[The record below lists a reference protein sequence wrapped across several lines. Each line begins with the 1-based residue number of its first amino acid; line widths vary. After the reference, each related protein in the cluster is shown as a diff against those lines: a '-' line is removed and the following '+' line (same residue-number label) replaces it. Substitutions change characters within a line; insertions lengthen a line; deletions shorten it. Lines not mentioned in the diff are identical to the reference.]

1 MIFIKNGNTFEKLNH
16 WHEVEER
23 DSFSSVIDLTGQKL
37 LDVFGYYELAEMRP
51 CGKSNCRTKHKKGL
65 LVITDQGVE
74 TNIGHQCGFEA
85 FGVEFENLAIELT
98 KQANYHRQL
107 TSLKEAK
114 SCIFDY
120 YQLKAKLESGTPSL
134 EFVAHKI
141 LDMKDVKIIG
151 RSAYTALKRMAGSGD
166 GRVTISRKKSKEE
179 LSLTE
184 VMSQKGFA
192 ETTSQNRKPE
202 FENIIIG
209 SVKHPEALLS
219 DNDIAIIYER
229 DIKIVLEQLSNC
241 DPDTMKEKAV
251 TSLGLKVS
259 RLKERLQFAQ
269 ERLDK
274 ARILITKDN
283 LKPLSLRLHTQKSVS
298 NQDKYLFKKF
308 LESLPS

>member
-1 MIFIKNGNTFEKLNH
+1 MP
-16 WHEVEER
+16 V
-23 DSFSSVIDLTGQKL
+23 L
-37 LDVFGYYELAEMRP
+37 LETAVFPTR
-51 CGKSNCRTKHKKGL
+51 
-65 LVITDQGVE
+65 VTD
-74 TNIGHQCGFEA
+74 NA
-85 FGVEFENLAIELT
+85 FF
-98 KQANYHRQL
+98 
-107 TSLKEAK
+107 
-114 SCIFDY
+114 
-120 YQLKAKLESGTPSL
+120 GTPEETL
-134 EFVAHKI
+134 TAVTDGAAV
-141 LDMKDVKIIG
+141 DVDKTDVG
-151 RSAYTALKRMAGSGD
+151 L
-166 GRVTISRKKSKEE
+166 SRKKSKEE

-184 VMSQKGFA
+184 VMSQKGFT
-192 ETTSQNRKPE
+192 ETTAQNKKPE

-219 DNDIAIIYER
+219 DNDIAIIYDR

-269 ERLDK
+269 EHLDK
-274 ARILITKDN
+274 AKILITKDN